1 MKSLV
6 ALLLLSSVA
15 AAADPVLVI
24 RADGYYLLSPDSTAL
39 VKLAVI
45 DQRNGNNPTPG
56 PGPVDPVDP
65 VPDLKGLA
73 LEAYQKA
80 KPVDRHPGE
89 ADAIAS
95 VFSTVAS
102 KAAALSWDMPTM
114 GAETGKA
121 LKPIF
126 NDQDVYKRWEVV
138 RLWMNQQLQSA
149 TKPEDAIDVLNQ
161 LAAGLGA
168 VD

>member
-1 MKSLV
+1 MKSFI

-24 RADGYYLLSPDSTAL
+24 RADGYYLLSPDSTTL

-56 PGPVDPVDP
+56 PGPGPVDP